1 LAVVR
6 QADAEHRIAGGGV
19 ELGGAADRSGN
30 RIQCWRQQGE
40 DLVGPCGRL
49 HAAAGAHEQRVV
61 EQVAQARQGRA
72 DGRLAEEQFFRGAGH
87 TALMHQRFKHDQQVE
102 VYTTQVVS
110 IHRCA
115 SPKVGQG

>member
-1 LAVVR
+1 M
-6 QADAEHRIAGGGV
+6 
-19 ELGGAADRSGN
+19 
-30 RIQCWRQQGE
+30 
-40 DLVGPCGRL
+40 GPGRGL

-72 DGRLAEEQFFRGAGH
+72 DGGLAEEQFFRGTGH
-87 TALMHQRFKHDQQVE
+87 AALVHQRFEHDQQVE